1 MRLKKDQMSSL
12 FLVLVAGVVI
22 VLSVKAGL
30 GSFQKPGS
38 GLFPFL
44 SACLMTVLS
53 LPILIISTLGRARE
67 EKPIFARSEVN
78 WGNIIRTVAA
88 LFAFPL
94 VYKVLGFNV
103 TVFGFMLFLAK
114 AIEPR
119 RWIVA
124 ILFALITTI
133 VSYVMFVYWLGFYFE
148 KGILG
153 I

>member
-1 MRLKKDQMSSL
+1 MSSL
-12 FLVLVAGVVI
+12 FFVLVAAVVL
-22 VLSVKAGL
+22 VSSVKAGL
-30 GSFQKPGS
+30 GSFKNPGS

-44 SACLMTVLS
+44 SAVLVTVLS
-53 LPILIISTLGRARE
+53 LPILIISTLGRAGE
-67 EKPIFARSEVN
+67 EEPIFARSEMN

-133 VSYVMFVYWLGFYFE
+133 ASYVMFVYWLGFYFE